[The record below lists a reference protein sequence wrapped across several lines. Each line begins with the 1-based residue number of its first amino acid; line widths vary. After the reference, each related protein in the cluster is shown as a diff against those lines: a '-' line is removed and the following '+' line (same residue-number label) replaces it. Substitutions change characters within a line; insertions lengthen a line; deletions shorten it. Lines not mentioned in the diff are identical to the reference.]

1 MEFTVHTSKY
11 QKDTIEV
18 RYNCDCGCKPRVKH
32 QRGQDTADY
41 EHCCCGRIH
50 FVGIDATTHLTT
62 YLEERRNQGE
72 DTDLTYDLGSKTVA
86 TPWGEPILVA
96 YAVPDNPRKH

>member
-18 RYNCDCGCKPRVKH
+18 RYDCDCGCKPRAKY
-32 QRGQDTADY
+32 QREQETAAY

-50 FVGIDATTHLTT
+50 FVGVGAETYLST
-62 YLEERRNQGE
+62 YLENRRNQGE
-72 DTDLTYDLGSKTVA
+72 DTALVYELASKLMD
-86 TPWGEPILVA
+86 TPWGEPVQVA
-96 YAVPDNPRKH
+96 YAIPDNPKKH